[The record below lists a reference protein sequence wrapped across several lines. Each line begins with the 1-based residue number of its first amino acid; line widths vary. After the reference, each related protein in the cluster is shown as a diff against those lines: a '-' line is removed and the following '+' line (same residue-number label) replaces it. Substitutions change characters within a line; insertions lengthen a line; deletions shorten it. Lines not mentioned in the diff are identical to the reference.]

1 MKGKKASEWLDRE
14 WSEKLA
20 DLVSAENKE
29 CFRNSVTALAAL
41 GGRGEYVEG
50 WATTPWGPLLHG
62 WVEFEDGRILDT
74 TPTWLEAE
82 DDRTYFAARRYTYK
96 DVWREIGTDDA
107 MLPLEELFRVRGI
120 PHDVLHVYLASL
132 NAVDSLTGSNNPTKR
147 AA

>member
-20 DLVSAENKE
+20 DLVSAENQE
-29 CFRNSVTALAAL
+29 CFLNSVATLL
-41 GGRGEYVEG
+41 IMRDGTYVEG
-50 WATTPWGPLLHG
+50 WATTPWRPMLHG
-62 WVEFEDGRILDT
+62 WVELADGTVLDT
-74 TPTWLEAE
+74 TPAWYTAE
-82 DDRTYFAARRYTYK
+82 DDRTYFAARRYSLA
-96 DVWREIGTDDA
+96 DVTKAVEEDA
-107 MLPLEELFRVRGI
+107 GLPLEELFRVRGI

>member
-29 CFRNSVTALAAL
+29 CFWNSVTAVAAL
-41 GGRGEYVEG
+41 RGRGEYVEG

-62 WVEFEDGRILDT
+62 WVELADGTVLDT
-74 TPTWLEAE
+74 TPAWYTAE
-82 DDRTYFAARRYTYK
+82 DDRTYFAARRYSLA
-96 DVWREIGTDDA
+96 DVTKAVEEDA
-107 MLPLEELFRVRGI
+107 GLPLEELFRVSGI